1 MSGGHPKSPEPGPSR
16 FDPNGELDWR
26 DWLLVLGEHIAER
39 LLPAGAQRG
48 HVHGLTQQVHV
59 LAGQVEQRVDIGD
72 AELMRT
78 PAGQHDVVARMDE
91 ALADN
96 PEIEARAMLRDKEIG
111 HLGHAEAHADA
122 KAGDAGLSDFELG
135 LADPVAVA
143 DADVA
148 IGQPADGEVLPEV
161 ARLQVIAAQVVAP
174 VVLRLGLVDHDG
186 ALLSAMPREVTLA
199 VAVDVE
205 TTRHHRPLDRRLPDT
220 GVNSLAVPRHILW
233 HADVDGYQ
241 PGGHA
246 VSSGQRFTTVDLQR
260 NTGQEAVRHG
270 EQHRIGH
277 ILSRSDAACGI
288 ARADVLE

>member
-1 MSGGHPKSPEPGPSR
+1 
-16 FDPNGELDWR
+16 
-26 DWLLVLGEHIAER
+26 
-39 LLPAGAQRG
+39 
-48 HVHGLTQQVHV
+48 
-59 LAGQVEQRVDIGD
+59 
-72 AELMRT
+72 
-78 PAGQHDVVARMDE
+78 
-91 ALADN
+91 
-96 PEIEARAMLRDKEIG
+96 
-111 HLGHAEAHADA
+111 
-122 KAGDAGLSDFELG
+122 
-135 LADPVAVA
+135 
-143 DADVA
+143 
-148 IGQPADGEVLPEV
+148 
-161 ARLQVIAAQVVAP
+161 QVVAP
-174 VVLRLGLVDHDG
+174 VVVRLGLVAHDG

-288 ARADVLE
+288 ARADVLEVVSFPLLAERVPRPGVDDAGGDGIHPDRCEFYRERAGQEVDGAVGDGDTEVADVDLERVHTGEQHERATGI